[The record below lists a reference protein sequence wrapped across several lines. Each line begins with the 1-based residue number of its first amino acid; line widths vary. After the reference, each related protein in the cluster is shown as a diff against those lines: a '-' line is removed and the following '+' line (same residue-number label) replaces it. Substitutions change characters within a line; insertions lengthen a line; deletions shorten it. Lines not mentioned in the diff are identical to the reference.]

1 MKEIADR
8 IVVDEHTRFG
18 KPTIKGTRVP
28 VALIIGKLA
37 SDMSF
42 EMIMQEYDLKRAD
55 ILAALQYAAHLL
67 DTQELVDADDI
78 LTTTEAALVKNGEAQ
93 LRQGKGIDWKKG

>member
-28 VALIIGKLA
+28 VALIIRKLA

-42 EMIMQEYDLKRAD
+42 EEIMQEYDLERAD

-67 DTQELVDADDI
+67 DTQERVDADAV
-78 LTTTEAALVKNGEAQ
+78 LTPTEAALVKKGEAQ
-93 LRQGKGIDWKKG
+93 LQQGRGIRWK